1 MPLPF
6 CFCCQLL
13 SVLFLMAYLLITPSL
28 PIHILGLVLLYQQLS
43 VLLPKKKQLS
53 VFFFFFLLLQTIKE
67 PLDMRFR
74 NSSCNQASL
83 VRMDSHASTNGSDD
97 SSIKDWR
104 KIVLEKMYQ
113 SLNETEGGLQEC
125 IRDALVFHPQG
136 GCTSTIKVHVSP

>member
-1 MPLPF
+1 MF
-6 CFCCQLL
+6 LL
-13 SVLFLMAYLLITPSL
+13 SALECSVSD
-28 PIHILGLVLLYQQLS
+28 GLS
-43 VLLPKKKQLS
+43 VDYSLFTYSYFRFSSFVLTAISFVTKKKNSYQ
-53 VFFFFFLLLQTIKE
+53 FFFFFLLQTVKE

-104 KIVLEKMYQ
+104 KIVLEQMYQ